1 MIPYISHAD
10 ATLQSSDQAEMM
22 TAFIMRVT
30 PQLPLL
36 KAESARRKTE
46 RELGE
51 AEHKLLLERLRIPD
65 CSSPQQP
72 RVASSDA
79 YSQNQVMRGTTLAAG
94 P

>member
-30 PQLPLL
+30 SQLPLL

-51 AEHKLLLERLRIPD
+51 AEHKLLLERLRED
-65 CSSPQQP
+65 E
-72 RVASSDA
+72 
-79 YSQNQVMRGTTLAAG
+79 QVLIRWTRRREELERNREE
-94 P
+94 

>member
-51 AEHKLLLERLRIPD
+51 AEHKLLLERLRED
-65 CSSPQQP
+65 E
-72 RVASSDA
+72 
-79 YSQNQVMRGTTLAAG
+79 QVLIRWTRRREELERNREE
-94 P
+94 